1 MPEGTIKPFTGQV
14 AVITGASDGIGRAT
28 AQRLA
33 RDGAALILVARGAAR
48 LLALARSIEDA
59 GGCSLA
65 LAADATLPETA
76 ARAMQLAVE
85 TWGRVDIL
93 VNNVGSSRV
102 VAKPS
107 AAMDELEFHDWQA
120 TLAFNLDATYHFC
133 RAAIPLMKQ
142 ARRGRIVNVS
152 SSAAKGISSTNVAYV
167 AAKAGVTALTRKLSA
182 ELGPWNIN
190 VNAVSPSLT
199 LTDRMKPYWDSLTEA
214 ERKQAVARIPLRRIG
229 TAQDQANVICF
240 LASEDAG
247 FLTGLTLDVN
257 GGQF

>member
-1 MPEGTIKPFTGQV
+1 MKPFAGQV
-14 AVITGASDGIGRAT
+14 AIITGASDGIGRAT
-28 AQRLA
+28 AERMA
-33 RDGAALILVARGAAR
+33 RDGAGVVLVARGATR
-48 LLALARSIEDA
+48 LHELASRIETA
-59 GGCSLA
+59 GGRVLA
-65 LAADATLPETA
+65 LAADATQPETA
-76 ARAMQLAVE
+76 ARAMQLAIE
-85 TWGRVDIL
+85 AWQRVDIL
-93 VNNVGSSRV
+93 INNVGSSRV
-102 VAKPS
+102 ISKPS
-107 AAMDELEFHDWQA
+107 SPMDELDFLDWQA
-120 TLAFNLDATYHFC
+120 TLTFNLDATYHFC
-133 RAAIPLMKQ
+133 RAAIPLMKR
-142 ARRGRIVNVS
+142 ARSGRIVNVS

-190 VNAVSPSLT
+190 VNAVAPSLT
-199 LTDRMKPYWDSLTEA
+199 LTDRMKPYWESLTEP

>member
-1 MPEGTIKPFTGQV
+1 MKRFYGQV
-14 AVITGASDGIGRAT
+14 AVITGASDGIGCAT
-28 AQRLA
+28 AQQLA
-33 RDGAALILVARGAAR
+33 GDGVALILVARGEDR
-48 LLALARSIEDA
+48 LQELATRIGAS
-59 GGCSLA
+59 GGRALA
-65 LAADATLPETA
+65 LAADATQPETA
-76 ARAMQLAVE
+76 TRAMQIAIE

-102 VAKPS
+102 IARPS
-107 AAMDELEFHDWQA
+107 SSMEDLDFHDWQS

-167 AAKAGVTALTRKLSA
+167 AAKAGVSALTRKLSA

-190 VNAVSPSLT
+190 VNAVAPALT
-199 LTDRMKPYWDSLTEA
+199 LTDRMKPYWNGLTEA
-214 ERKQAVARIPLRRIG
+214 ERQQALARIPLRRIG
-229 TAQDQANVICF
+229 TAQDQAKVICF

-247 FLTGLTLDVN
+247 FLTGLTVDVN